1 LVTRIV
7 YRAALKLVNGASLPL
22 NNGARDPASA
32 KAACVL
38 KHSEET
44 KKRGAEDYGD
54 CEGNPEKRIRLA
66 EPEATLEKVEL
77 ASGIDVGGTGKGEGE
92 A

>member
-1 LVTRIV
+1 VTRIV

-22 NNGARDPASA
+22 SNGTRDPASKVA
-32 KAACVL
+32 GAL
-38 KHSEET
+38 EHSEET

-54 CEGNPEKRIRLA
+54 CEGHPEKRIRLA
-66 EPEATLEKVEL
+66 EPEATLEIL
-77 ASGIDVGGTGKGEGE
+77 ASSIDVGGTGKGEGDGE